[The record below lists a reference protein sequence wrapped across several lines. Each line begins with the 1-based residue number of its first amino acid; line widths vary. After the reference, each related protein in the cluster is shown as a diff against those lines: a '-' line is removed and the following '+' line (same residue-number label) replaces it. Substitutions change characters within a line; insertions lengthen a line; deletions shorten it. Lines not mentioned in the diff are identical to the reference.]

1 MGRRKMDRIIK
12 TIAAAFGALG
22 GYLFGKFDG
31 LLIALVVLMCV
42 DYLTGVLIAIINKKL
57 SSEIGAKGIA
67 KKGFMLAVV
76 IVANILDMHLLQ
88 GAVICRPAVITFYV
102 ANECIS
108 ILENAGR
115 LGVPIPAFLKK
126 LLEQLKE
133 DKNNGSNL

>member
-1 MGRRKMDRIIK
+1 MDRLIK

-76 IVANILDMHLLQ
+76 IVANILDTQLLQ
-88 GAVICRPAVITFYV
+88 GAAICRPAVITFYA

-115 LGVPIPAFLKK
+115 LGVPLPALLCK

-133 DKNNGSNL
+133 DKNNDSNV

>member
-1 MGRRKMDRIIK
+1 MDRIIK

-76 IVANILDMHLLQ
+76 IVANILDTHLLQ
-88 GAVICRPAVITFYV
+88 GAAICRPAVITFYA

-115 LGVPIPAFLKK
+115 LGVPLPAFLVK

-133 DKNNGSNL
+133 DKNNGSNV